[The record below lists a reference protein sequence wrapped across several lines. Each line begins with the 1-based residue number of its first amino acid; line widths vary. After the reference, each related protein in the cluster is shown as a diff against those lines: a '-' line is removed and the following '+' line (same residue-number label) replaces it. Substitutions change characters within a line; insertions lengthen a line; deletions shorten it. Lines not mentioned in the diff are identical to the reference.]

1 MSRVKL
7 LKMELWD
14 DDIPS
19 LCMVCGKNPAQTR
32 HPTTL
37 RHAFFPLNLFGAL
50 GTFATPKK
58 MPMNIVCCNDC
69 KTGYLNEVNMSMVWD
84 VARALIPFAFLYAA
98 TSLYADKGL
107 KAFLVPVIFAF
118 IVYALQALY
127 FWTIG
132 KKSAIRCV
140 KMDEGTVSLELPN
153 GHWGVAYTKYKQDKN
168 QRRKASQA
176 PLEGDT
182 PPASD
187 GPPPPGAPA
196 IGQDAPAAGP
206 VSEPTS
212 GGGGIDLEGAEFA
225 KIPPN
230 LPEFLDAVKQGDID
244 RMESTLKDGGDFKEA
259 LGNGMNGLHI
269 ASIAGLMQI
278 ADMLIRRGIPVDS
291 EMGNGLTPMHL
302 AVQSNNQSMVGLLLA
317 KKGNPNHG
325 NKDGRTPLHWCAA
338 VKDSRLDPNNR
349 YKMAN
354 VLVRGGGDIN
364 AKDKDGK
371 TPADLANQGGEGKV
385 AEAFS

>member
-37 RHAFFPLNLFGAL
+37 RYAFFPLNLLGAI
-50 GTFATPKK
+50 GTFISPKK

-69 KTGYLNEVNMSMVWD
+69 KSGYLNEVNMSLIWD

-98 TSLYADKGL
+98 TTLYADKGF
-107 KAFLVPVIFAF
+107 KAFLMPIIFTV
-118 IVYALQALY
+118 IVYSLQLLY

-182 PPASD
+182 PP
-187 GPPPPGAPA
+187 P
-196 IGQDAPAAGP
+196 PAAGSGEAP
-206 VSEPTS
+206 APIAEPTS
-212 GGGGIDLEGAEFA
+212 GGGGIDLEGADFA

-230 LPEFLDAVKQGDID
+230 LPEFLDGVKQGDSD
-244 RMESTLKDGGDFKEA
+244 KMEAAIKDGADFNEA
-259 LGNGMNGLHI
+259 LPNGMNGLHI
-269 ASIAGLMQI
+269 ASIAGLMQV

-291 EMGNGLTPMHL
+291 EMGNGLTAMHL

-317 KKGNPNHG
+317 KKGNPNHA
-325 NKDGRTPLHWCAA
+325 NQDGRTPLHWCAA

-349 YKMAN
+349 FKMAN

-364 AKDKDGK
+364 AKDKNGK
-371 TPADLANQGGEGKV
+371 TPADLAKEGGEGKV